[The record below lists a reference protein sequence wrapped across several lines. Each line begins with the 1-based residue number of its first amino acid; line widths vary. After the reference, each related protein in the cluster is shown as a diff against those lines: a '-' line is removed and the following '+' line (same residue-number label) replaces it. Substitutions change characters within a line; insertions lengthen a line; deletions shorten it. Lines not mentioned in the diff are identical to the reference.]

1 MSFGEYAK
9 AFWAGWTEWGRR
21 QPMLGGGPARGEL
34 ARQGRTQEGIQME
47 IKFQILNEFGI
58 WLDFEKIYKKI

>member
-1 MSFGEYAK
+1 
-9 AFWAGWTEWGRR
+9 
-21 QPMLGGGPARGEL
+21 MLGGGPARGEL

-47 IKFQILNEFGI
+47 IKFQISNEFGI